1 MLPTSYYG
9 VAIICCRKS
18 YGDAKIW

>member
-9 VAIICCRKS
+9 VVNICCRKS

>member
-9 VAIICCRKS
+9 VAIICRRKS